1 MGRINNMNFE
11 AVIGLE
17 THIETNTKSKMFS
30 SAPNLAEQEP
40 NTEVALLDMAFPG
53 TMPRVNKEA
62 VRKALRI
69 AHALHMTIDDTLYFE
84 RKNYFYSDL
93 PKGYQITQQFRPIG
107 RNGYVE
113 IEVGGKIKKI
123 RIERIHMEEDTCKQL
138 HFSSYSLLDYNR
150 AGVPLIEI
158 VTMPDIRTGEE
169 ARKYVEKLREIVTFA
184 DVSDGKM
191 ENGSMRCDTNISIR
205 PYGVDKLGT
214 KVEVKNLNS
223 IVDIEKALDYEIK
236 RQSESLLMGIP
247 VIQETRRFDE
257 GKKETVT
264 MRIKTDAVD
273 YKYFTEPNIAPI
285 KLSKEFIEDAINTCP
300 ELYDQKLARF
310 TKNYGIEL
318 TDIKILLSDKNLA
331 DYFDECAK
339 FSKHYQSI
347 ANFMIS
353 NVLSI
358 LNKENKNITEFKV
371 EPKYISELVE
381 LLENKEI
388 NSSQGKKIF
397 ESVVKENKSPL
408 IFKKEL
414 GATLINDESTILDII
429 KEVIKENPSLPAD
442 FKAGKTRA
450 QGFVMGQVM
459 KKTQGKANPGV
470 ANKLIVEELKK

>member
-1 MGRINNMNFE
+1 MNFE

-17 THIETNTKSKMFS
+17 THIETSTNSKMFS
-30 SAPNLAEQEP
+30 SSPNKAEQEP
-40 NTEVALLDMAFPG
+40 NTLVQLLDMAYPG

-62 VRKALRI
+62 VRKAIRV
-69 AHALHMTIDDTLYFE
+69 AHALHMTIDDTIIFE

-93 PKGYQITQQFRPIG
+93 PKGFQITQQFRPIG
-107 RNGYVE
+107 KEGYIE
-113 IEVGGKIKKI
+113 IEIDGKKKRI
-123 RIERIHMEEDTCKQL
+123 GIERIHMEEDTCKQM
-138 HFSSYSLLDYNR
+138 HFSTYSLLDYNR

-158 VTMPDIRTGEE
+158 VTKPEIRSGEE

-191 ENGSMRCDTNISIR
+191 ENGSMRCDTNVSIR
-205 PYGVDKLGT
+205 PYGIEKFGT

-223 IVDIEKALDYEIK
+223 IADIEKALDYEIQ
-236 RQSESLLMGIP
+236 RQSELLLSGHE

-257 GKKETVT
+257 VKKETVT

-285 KLSKEFIEDAINTCP
+285 HLSEAFINDAIETCP
-300 ELYDQKLARF
+300 ELYDQKLVRF
-310 TKNYGIEL
+310 LKDYEIQEV
-318 TDIKILLSDKNLA
+318 DAKILLSDKELA
-331 DYFDECAK
+331 NYYDKCAV

-347 ANFMIS
+347 ANFIIS

-358 LNKENKNITEFKV
+358 LNKEAKTILDFNV
-371 EPKYISELVE
+371 EPKYIGELVE

-388 NSSQGKKIF
+388 NSSQGKQIF
-397 ESVVKENKSPL
+397 EKVVKENKSPL

-414 GATLINDESTILDII
+414 GATLINDEAEILKMVQD
-429 KEVIKENPSLPAD
+429 VIKENPSLPGD

-450 QGFVMGQVM
+450 QGFVMGQIM
-459 KKTQGKANPGV
+459 KKTQGKVNPGV
-470 ANKLIVEELKK
+470 ANKFIVQELNK